1 MDYYEESMANAA
13 PDPDRASSARA
24 RGRPRK
30 FPGPSRAVTLTL
42 PVPVIDALTAIDA
55 DISRA
60 VVRVAQPEL
69 SRRRRAPAELAVF
82 GRRSVIVIT
91 PSRTLERQMGVE
103 LVPLPDGRALISF
116 DRSVTPASLE
126 LRIND
131 ALDGDQLTA
140 GDREIFGGIADI
152 LRKARRSADVVL
164 KQPNI
169 IMLEARRPTTPKP
182 AAPEPRRPRRG

>member
-1 MDYYEESMANAA
+1 MALAA
-13 PDPDRASSARA
+13 RETRGIPSAPR

-42 PVPVIDALTAIDA
+42 PVGVIDALSAIDA

-60 VVRVAQPEL
+60 IVRVAQPEL
-69 SRRRRAPAELAVF
+69 SRPRRAPAELAVF

-91 PSRTLERQMGVE
+91 PSRTLARRMGVE

-126 LRIND
+126 LRLND
-131 ALDGDQLTA
+131 ALDDQHLPA
-140 GDREIFGGIADI
+140 GDREIFRAIADI
-152 LRKARRSADVVL
+152 LRDARRSADVVL
-164 KQPNI
+164 KQSNI
-169 IMLEARRPTTPKP
+169 IMLEARRRTTPKP
-182 AAPEPRRPRRG
+182 AAPEPRRSRRG

>member
-1 MDYYEESMANAA
+1 MDKSMPTAVLDSE
-13 PDPDRASSARA
+13 PGRSARG

-42 PVPVIDALTAIDA
+42 PVQVLDALSAIDT

-60 VVRVAQPEL
+60 VVKVAQPEL
-69 SRRRRAPAELAVF
+69 SRRRRPPAELAVF

-91 PSRTLERQMGVE
+91 PSRTLERRMGVE

-116 DRSVTPASLE
+116 DRAVTPAALE

-131 ALDGDQLTA
+131 ALDDDQLP
-140 GDREIFGGIADI
+140 GRDREIYGAIADI

-169 IMLEARRPTTPKP
+169 IMLEARRRATPKP
-182 AAPEPRRPRRG
+182 PAPEPRRTRRG

>member
-1 MDYYEESMANAA
+1 MEKSMPNAA
-13 PDPDRASSARA
+13 PDPDLASSARG

-42 PVPVIDALTAIDA
+42 PVRVLDALSAIDT
-55 DISRA
+55 DLSRA

-69 SRRRRAPAELAVF
+69 SRQRRPPAELAVF

-91 PSRTLERQMGVE
+91 PSRTLERRMGVE

-131 ALDGDQLTA
+131 ALDGDQLTP
-140 GDREIFGGIADI
+140 GDRAIFVAIADI
-152 LRKARRSADVVL
+152 LRNARRSADVVL

-169 IMLEARRPTTPKP
+169 IMLEARRRTTPKP
-182 AAPEPRRPRRG
+182 AALEPPRSRRG

>member
-1 MDYYEESMANAA
+1 MEKSMANAA
-13 PDPDRASSARA
+13 PDPELASSARG

-42 PVPVIDALTAIDA
+42 PVPVIDALSAIDA

-69 SRRRRAPAELAVF
+69 SRRRQPPAELAVF
-82 GRRSVIVIT
+82 GRRSVIVIR
-91 PSRTLERQMGVE
+91 PSRTLERRMGVE

-131 ALDGDQLTA
+131 ALDDDQLPA
-140 GDREIFGGIADI
+140 GDREIFGAIAEI

-169 IMLEARRPTTPKP
+169 IMLEARRRTAPKP
-182 AAPEPRRPRRG
+182 SAPEPRRTRRG

>member
-1 MDYYEESMANAA
+1 
-13 PDPDRASSARA
+13 
-24 RGRPRK
+24 
-30 FPGPSRAVTLTL
+30 VTLTL
-42 PVPVIDALTAIDA
+42 PVQVIDALSAIDI
-55 DISRA
+55 DLSRA

-69 SRRRRAPAELAVF
+69 SRRRRPPAELAVF

-91 PSRTLERQMGVE
+91 PSRTLERRMGVE

-116 DRSVTPASLE
+116 DRSTTPASLE

-131 ALDGDQLTA
+131 ALDDATLPA
-140 GDREIFGGIADI
+140 GDREIFSAIADI

-169 IMLEARRPTTPKP
+169 IMLEARRHTTPKLP
-182 AAPEPRRPRRG
+182 ASEPRRSRRG

>member
-1 MDYYEESMANAA
+1 MDNSMPNPV
-13 PDPDRASSARA
+13 PDADRAPSGRG

-42 PVPVIDALTAIDA
+42 PVQVLDALSAIDP

-60 VVRVAQPEL
+60 VVKVAQPEL
-69 SRRRRAPAELAVF
+69 SRRRRPPAELAVF

-91 PSRTLERQMGVE
+91 PSRTLERRMGVE

-116 DRSVTPASLE
+116 DRSMTPAALE

-131 ALDGDQLTA
+131 ALEDVSLPQ

-164 KQPNI
+164 KQP
-169 IMLEARRPTTPKP
+169 
-182 AAPEPRRPRRG
+182 

>member
-1 MDYYEESMANAA
+1 MSPAA
-13 PDPDRASSARA
+13 PDPDALLPAPR

-30 FPGPSRAVTLTL
+30 FSGPSRAVTLTL
-42 PVPVIDALTAIDA
+42 PVSVIDALSAIDP
-55 DISRA
+55 DLSRA
-60 VVRVAQPEL
+60 VVQVAQPEL

-82 GRRSVIVIT
+82 GRHSVIVIT
-91 PSRTLERQMGVE
+91 PSRTLERRMGVE

-116 DRSVTPASLE
+116 DRSTTPASLE

-131 ALDGDQLTA
+131 ALEDA
-140 GDREIFGGIADI
+140 GLPNRDREIFKAIADI

-169 IMLEARRPTTPKP
+169 IMLEARRRTR
-182 AAPEPRRPRRG
+182 APGAPGRRPSHRS

>member
-1 MDYYEESMANAA
+1 MARVV
-13 PDPDRASSARA
+13 PDPGHVAAVRG

-42 PVPVIDALTAIDA
+42 PVPVIDALSAIDA

-91 PSRTLERQMGVE
+91 PSRTLERRMGVE

-126 LRIND
+126 LRITD
-131 ALDGDQLTA
+131 ALDGDQLNA
-140 GDREIFGGIADI
+140 GDREIFRAIADI
-152 LRKARRSADVVL
+152 LRTARRSADVML

-169 IMLEARRPTTPKP
+169 IMLEARRRTTRKP
-182 AAPEPRRPRRG
+182 AAPEPVRSRRG